1 MINKITIRNVATY
14 DEIGITIDNIEK
26 VNYIYGANGCGKT
39 TISNFL
45 GSVEEN
51 QFSDCKVEWEN
62 NVSEKVFVYNKMFR
76 EKNFKES
83 DIAGIFTLGQAT
95 TDEINEINQKKEDLD
110 NVKKN
115 IIASSKTIDDLNDKI
130 KLEESEFKEIIWK
143 DIYKTNEAQFKNA
156 FVGFL
161 KKDSFAEKLKRT
173 IVSGTEKIN
182 RSEVEKRSLKLL
194 GEPPIKKVFLK
205 KLSAENLKNI
215 ENLAIWEKCIVGKS
229 DIPIAKLIKKL
240 ENGDWVKQEENIF
253 IQEQSVHFVKKIQ
266 LMIIL
271 ETIGKFF

>member
-62 NVSEKVFVYNKMFR
+62 NVSKKVFVYNKMFR

-115 IIASSKTIDDLNDKI
+115 N
-130 KLEESEFKEIIWK
+130 
-143 DIYKTNEAQFKNA
+143 
-156 FVGFL
+156 
-161 KKDSFAEKLKRT
+161 
-173 IVSGTEKIN
+173 
-182 RSEVEKRSLKLL
+182 
-194 GEPPIKKVFLK
+194 
-205 KLSAENLKNI
+205 
-215 ENLAIWEKCIVGKS
+215 CI
-229 DIPIAKLIKKL
+229 
-240 ENGDWVKQEENIF
+240 F
-253 IQEQSVHFVKKIQ
+253 
-266 LMIIL
+266 
-271 ETIGKFF
+271 

>member
-161 KKDSFAEKLKRT
+161 KKDSF
-173 IVSGTEKIN
+173 S
-182 RSEVEKRSLKLL
+182 
-194 GEPPIKKVFLK
+194 
-205 KLSAENLKNI
+205 
-215 ENLAIWEKCIVGKS
+215 
-229 DIPIAKLIKKL
+229 
-240 ENGDWVKQEENIF
+240 
-253 IQEQSVHFVKKIQ
+253 
-266 LMIIL
+266 
-271 ETIGKFF
+271 